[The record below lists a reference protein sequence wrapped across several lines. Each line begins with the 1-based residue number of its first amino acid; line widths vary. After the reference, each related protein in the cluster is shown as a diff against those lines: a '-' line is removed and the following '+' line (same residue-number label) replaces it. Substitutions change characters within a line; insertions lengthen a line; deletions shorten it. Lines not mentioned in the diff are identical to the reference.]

1 MFMSKKIIHL
11 FLLFICIENTLTY
24 SFDSSDVKSTIDW
37 VWNVVLNHPIPAG
50 IASGVG
56 AHVVLD
62 MLQNGSEDREITNK
76 LKVQKTEKTAAE
88 TEKLRQQVALQNRP
102 DWQEAQINLM
112 AAEAF
117 QKSDPALVEQRKR
130 ITDLQIQEAT
140 LETVTKK
147 MALLDDLKKKKMSI
161 AAILQN
167 GSLSEEEK
175 AEKYGELA
183 MLGKLYNTISSA
195 SV

>member
-1 MFMSKKIIHL
+1 MSKKIIHL